1 MRLLEYT
8 ILTIV
13 VAFIIQFWVL
23 SILMSDRPQNTMGKL
38 YLSIISASIMG
49 ILEVMIYDTYKSV
62 VSLFY
67 YIVLGL
73 SLYISIY
80 LYKNQ
85 SGIDD
90 ADYLKQMME
99 SHGCDMFLSRK
110 ALERTENTNVQTIA
124 NNVINRRKRDIDVI
138 EKMLSDSEKN
148 AKAKITKSNVFNY
161 MNIGREDPPTKPNPD
176 KKSL

>member
-8 ILTIV
+8 LLTFV

-23 SILMSDRPQNTMGKL
+23 SILTSDKPQNTVGKL
-38 YLSIISASIMG
+38 YLSIVSASIMG

-67 YIVLGL
+67 YIVLGI

-85 SGIDD
+85 SGVDD
-90 ADYLKQMME
+90 TDYLKQMME

-110 ALERTENTNVQTIA
+110 ALEKTENTNVQTIA
-124 NNVINRRKRDIDVI
+124 NNIINRRKRDIDVI
-138 EKMLSDSEKN
+138 EKMLSDADKN
-148 AKAKITKSNVFNY
+148 IKAKITKTNVFNY
-161 MNIGREDPPTKPNPD
+161 MNIGREDPPTQTKTE